1 MSQAHFLTQG
11 STMQVGEWLLNIDRQ
26 SINDG
31 DIERE
36 LDPLS
41 FKLLS
46 YFIENDGRIISRKEL
61 VENIWQQSF
70 VDDNAINRAI
80 SELRKALKS
89 TKQPGQSIKT
99 HYRKGYSLFLPLCPP
114 PKESKIQPQNLKTN
128 ITPEALPAQPLT
140 KSLQRKYSSWLFI
153 VALILITAALWLYSE
168 PAKTT
173 STSSSSKPYLMLKGE
188 TISWHKGLYAN
199 LLLPP
204 DKSKLAYTLKNI
216 EQKIFSDLY
225 VMDLKNRKE
234 YLIDSG
240 YVAALGWSDDG
251 ERLFYYK
258 CSDSD
263 YSSCIHLQASH
274 LKSGEIK
281 KEPMQDHSIEVREVT
296 QYNEIGDIAVFR
308 RNKYRG
314 ITHLNAL
321 YAYDKSTGE
330 ELRITTPNIAGT
342 GDYFLTSI
350 SNPNRIIFER
360 HNLGQSEIYIA
371 NLDGSSL
378 QRLATN
384 SHKVWAATFSKKSNS
399 LIWYNRF
406 DSKIGSYSLDSMQLE
421 KAVEAPIDAANYV
434 YPLSK
439 KSLLISTDLHD
450 YDVGILDLKTAT
462 TNYIA
467 SADRHEQDALALKNE
482 KIYFSTRYGQKLKHW
497 LKTNNQYFNI
507 TDKLGT
513 EKKIIAA
520 NSTST
525 QLLSYSNKQLEV
537 LNAKDYSVIKKWKI
551 PHQINLA
558 AIKNNKVAIIY
569 TNADSQN
576 NELMLLNTENNNR
589 VVSDIDT
596 PISLAWFDD
605 AQLIVNAKHKQFL
618 ILNSLTNTYSMLT
631 TPDSITNIKPSL
643 ITMASNDTTLF
654 LATEQEVYNV
664 ALNTMQDPKSVFKLK
679 PYNYISNI
687 KVNNDKLAVSFLS
700 TSNLNS
706 IKLYTENAP
715 KY

>member
-11 STMQVGEWLLNIDRQ
+11 STILVGEWLLNIDRQ
-26 SINDG
+26 SISDG

-36 LDPLS
+36 LDPLL
-41 FKLLS
+41 FKLLT

-61 VENIWQQSF
+61 ADNIWQQSF

-99 HYRKGYSLFLPLCPP
+99 HYRKGYSLFLPLSSL
-114 PKESKIQPQNLKTN
+114 PKESIIQPKNLKTN
-128 ITPEALPAQPLT
+128 ICPEALPAQQLT
-140 KSLQRKYSSWLFI
+140 KPLKKAYNSWLI
-153 VALILITAALWLYSE
+153 IIALILITTALWLYSE
-168 PAKTT
+168 PAKTK
-173 STSSSSKPYLMLKGE
+173 SNSSSSAPFLMLKGE
-188 TISWHKGLYAN
+188 TISWHKGLYAK

-204 DKSKLAYTLKNI
+204 DKSKLTYTLTNEEPKMR
-216 EQKIFSDLY
+216 SDLY

-234 YLIDSG
+234 YLVDSG
-240 YVAALGWSDDG
+240 NVTSLGWSGDG

-258 CSDSD
+258 CSNSD
-263 YSSCIHLQASH
+263 YSSCMQWQASN
-274 LKSGEIK
+274 LKSGKIE
-281 KEPMQDHSIEVREVT
+281 KELMQSHSIEGTKVT
-296 QYNEIGDIAVFR
+296 QYNEVGDIAIFR

-314 ITHLNAL
+314 VTHLNAL
-321 YAYDKSTGE
+321 YAYDKITKE

-360 HNLGQSEIYIA
+360 HNLGQSEIYMA

-378 QRLATN
+378 KRLATS
-384 SHKVWAATFSKKSNS
+384 SHRIWAATFSEDSNS

-406 DSKIGSYSLDSMQLE
+406 DSKIGSYSLASMQLE
-421 KAVEAPIDAANYV
+421 QAIEAPIDAANYV

-450 YDVGILDLKTAT
+450 YDVGILDLKTT
-462 TNYIA
+462 TMNYIA
-467 SADRHEQDALALKNE
+467 SADRHEQDAIALNNE
-482 KIYFSTRYGQKLKHW
+482 KTYFSTRYGQKLKHW

-525 QLLSYSNKQLEV
+525 RLLSYSNKQLEI
-537 LNAKDYSVIKKWKI
+537 LNAKDYSVIKQWKV
-551 PHQINLA
+551 PHQVNFA
-558 AIKNNKVAIIY
+558 AIKNNKVAVIY

-576 NELMLLNTENNNR
+576 NELMLLNTENNNK
-589 VVSDIDT
+589 VISDIDT
-596 PISLAWFDD
+596 PLSLAWFDD
-605 AQLIVNAKHKQFL
+605 TRLIVNAKHKQFL
-618 ILNSLTNTYSMLT
+618 IFNSLTNTYSILE
-631 TPDSITNIKPSL
+631 TPDNITHIKPSL

-654 LATEQEVYNV
+654 LATYQEVYNV
-664 ALNTMQDPKSVFKLK
+664 ALNTMQDPKSVFKMK
-679 PYNYISNI
+679 PYDYILNI
-687 KVNNDKLAVSFLS
+687 KVNNDKLAVSFVS

-706 IKLYTENAP
+706 IKFYSENTP